1 MNGDGM
7 SEAGEGRRI
16 ASYGAWDSAI
26 APGDAVGAA
35 RSVADIELDNGVVWL
50 TELRPDAAGQAQIV
64 RLRPDGVAEDVLP
77 AQLSARTR
85 AHEYGGGALLAD
97 KGIVY
102 FTNDSDQRI
111 WRDAPGA
118 KPQPLTPEGPWRYAD
133 MVADPA
139 RGRLIAVRE
148 DHSGEGEAK
157 NALVAIDLASGAVRE
172 LWGHSD
178 FVAAPRLSPDGGR
191 LAWIAWDHPNMP
203 WDATTLH
210 IATLDA
216 GGAIARTYDV
226 CPASEGFAVN
236 QPVWAED
243 GSLYYLSDEPG
254 DWSLYRWRAGTR
266 ELVAHLDGEIGS
278 PQWNFRTRSYDIA
291 GNRAVAILTKEGVD
305 SLVTIDLAT
314 GTARPVATPFS
325 AIAPRLLADG
335 RSAIV
340 LAASADQGFAL
351 WRCPLDG
358 GKPVLAHR
366 PAGAAVSA
374 AYASRPHAL
383 AFPTGGGATAHAFY
397 YPPLNPRF
405 AAPEGEH
412 PPLIVTVHGGPT
424 AGAKPMLTAWRS
436 YWTSRGFAI
445 LDVNYRGSTGF
456 GRAYRKALDLR
467 WGEAD
472 IEDVVAGA
480 RYCAASGLADGA
492 RMAVYGGSA
501 GGYVVLAAL
510 AFHPDVFKAG
520 VNLFGISDLEALA
533 ADTHKFEAHYTD
545 TLIGRLPE
553 AKAIYRA
560 RSPLYAADAIRAPL
574 LTLQGLDDKAV
585 PPSQSQAIYDAVKAK
600 GIPTAYLAF
609 AGEGHGFRKA
619 ENQIRSL
626 TATHYFLARV
636 FGLDVPADI
645 PPLAIDNLA

>member
-1 MNGDGM
+1 M
-7 SEAGEGRRI
+7 SAAGKGRQV
-16 ASYGAWDSAI
+16 ASYGAWESAI
-26 APGDAVGAA
+26 GPGDAVGAA
-35 RSVADIELDNGVVWL
+35 RAIADVELDNGVVWL
-50 TELRPDAAGQAQIV
+50 TEQRPDAGGQSQIV

-102 FTNDSDQRI
+102 FTNDQDQRI

-118 KPQPLTPEGPWRYAD
+118 KPAPLTPEGPWRYAD

-148 DHSGEGEAK
+148 DHSGSGEAK
-157 NALVAIDLASGAVRE
+157 NGLVAIDLASGAVSV
-172 LWGHSD
+172 LWQGSD

-191 LAWIAWDHPNMP
+191 LAWISWDHPNMP

-210 IATLDA
+210 IAALDA
-216 GGAIARTYDV
+216 DGAITRAYVV
-226 CPASEGFAVN
+226 CPASEGFAVI

-254 DWSLYRWRAGTR
+254 DWSLYRWRAGSR
-266 ELVAHLDGEIGS
+266 ELVVHLDGEIGC
-278 PQWNFRTRSYDIA
+278 PQWNFRTRSYAIT
-291 GNRAVAILTKEGVD
+291 GHRAVAILTKESVD

-314 GTARPVATPFS
+314 GTARPLATPFS
-325 AIAPRLLADG
+325 AILPRLLADG
-335 RSAIV
+335 RSVIA

-351 WRCPLDG
+351 WRCPIDG
-358 GKPVLAHR
+358 GKPSLIHR
-366 PAGAAVSA
+366 AAGPDVPADC
-374 AYASRPHAL
+374 ASRPHAVS
-383 AFPTGGGATAHAFY
+383 FPTSGGETAHAFY
-397 YPPLNPRF
+397 YPPLNPAF

-424 AGAKPMLTAWRS
+424 SGAKPMLTAWRS

-456 GRAYRKALDLR
+456 GRAYRKALDLK
-467 WGEAD
+467 WGDVD

-480 RYCAASGLADGA
+480 RYCAANGLADGD

-533 ADTHKFEAHYTD
+533 HDTHKFEAHYTD
-545 TLIGRLPE
+545 TLIGPLPE
-553 AKAIYRA
+553 AKEIYRA

-609 AGEGHGFRKA
+609 EGEGHGFRKA
-619 ENQIRSL
+619 ENQLRTL
-626 TATHYFLARV
+626 TATHYFLAKV

-645 PPLAIDNLA
+645 PPLRIDNLD

>member
-1 MNGDGM
+1 M

>member
-1 MNGDGM
+1 M
-7 SEAGEGRRI
+7 SASEERQI
-16 ASYGAWDSAI
+16 APYGAWTSPI

-35 RSVADIELDNGVVWL
+35 RGIADVEFDNGVIWL
-50 TELRPDAAGQAQIV
+50 SEQRPDAGGQSQIV

-77 AQLSARTR
+77 ADFSARSR
-85 AHEYGGGALLAD
+85 AHEYGGGAILPD
-97 KGIVY
+97 KGLIY
-102 FTNDSDQRI
+102 FVNDKDQRI
-111 WRDAPGA
+111 WRDRPGA
-118 KPQPLTPEGPWRYAD
+118 KPTALTPDGPWRYAD
-133 MVADPA
+133 MIADPA
-139 RGRLIAVRE
+139 RNCLIAVRE
-148 DHSGEGEAK
+148 DHSGEGEAM
-157 NALVAIDLASGAVRE
+157 NGLVAIDLMTGDVSV
-172 LWGHSD
+172 LWQESD
-178 FVAAPRLSPDGGR
+178 FVAAPCLSPDGAS
-191 LAWIAWDHPNMP
+191 LAWIAWNHPNMP

-210 IATLDA
+210 VASLAPNGEVT
-216 GGAIARTYDV
+216 RTYDV
-226 CPASEGFAVN
+226 CPASEGFAVI
-236 QPVWAED
+236 QPLWADD

-254 DWSLYRWRAGTR
+254 DWSLYRWRAGKR
-266 ELVAHLDGEIGS
+266 ELVAHLDGEIGA
-278 PQWNFRTRSYDIA
+278 PQWNFRSRSYAIA
-291 GNRAVAILTKEGVD
+291 GNRAAAILTKDSVD

-325 AIAPRLLADG
+325 AIAPRLAADG

-340 LAASADQGFAL
+340 LAASVDDGFAL
-351 WRCPLDG
+351 WRCPLG
-358 GKPVLAHR
+358 GTGAPQLVYR
-366 PAGAAVSA
+366 PSGAAIAPALA
-374 AYASRPHAL
+374 ARPHAL
-383 AFPTGGGATAHAFY
+383 SFPTSHGDTAHAFY
-397 YPPLNPRF
+397 YPPLNPGF

-412 PPLIVTVHGGPT
+412 PPLIVTAHGGPT
-424 AGAKPMLTAWRS
+424 SGAKPMLTAWRT

-467 WGEAD
+467 WGDVD

-480 RYCAASGLADGA
+480 RYCAADGLADGD

-545 TLIGRLPE
+545 TLIGPLPE
-553 AKAIYRA
+553 ARDIYRA

-609 AGEGHGFRKA
+609 EGEGHGFRKA
-619 ENQIRSL
+619 VNQVRSL
-626 TATHYFLARV
+626 TAAHYFLAKV
-636 FGLDVPADI
+636 FGLELPAGI
-645 PPLAIDNLA
+645 EPLVIDNLN

>member
-1 MNGDGM
+1 M
-7 SEAGEGRRI
+7 AGEGDGRQI
-16 ASYGAWDSAI
+16 ASYGAWGSPI

-35 RSVADIELDNGVVWL
+35 RAIADIEIDNGAIWL
-50 TELRPDAAGQAQIV
+50 TELRPDAGGQAQIV

-77 AQLSARTR
+77 AHLSARTR

-97 KGIVY
+97 KGLVY
-102 FTNDSDQRI
+102 FINDSDQRI

-118 KPQPLTPEGPWRYAD
+118 KPTPLTPEGPFRYAD
-133 MVADPA
+133 MIADPA

-148 DHSGEGEAK
+148 DHSGAGEPK
-157 NALVAIDLASGAVRE
+157 NGLVAIDLKTGAVSE
-172 LWGHSD
+172 LWQGSD
-178 FVAAPRLSPDGGR
+178 FVAWPRLSPDGAR
-191 LAWIAWDHPNMP
+191 LAFVGWNHPNMP

-210 IATLDA
+210 LAVLDA
-216 GGAIARTYDV
+216 EGAATRVFDV
-226 CPASEGFAVN
+226 APASEGFAVL
-236 QPVWAED
+236 QPEWAED
-243 GSLYYLSDEPG
+243 QSLYYLSDAPG
-254 DWSLYRWRAGTR
+254 DWSLYRWRGGTR
-266 ELVAHLDGEIGS
+266 ELVAHLDGEIGA
-278 PQWNFRTRSYDIA
+278 PMWNFRTRCYALA
-291 GNRAVAILTKEGVD
+291 GGRAAAILTRSGVD

-335 RSAIV
+335 RSAIA
-340 LAASADQGFAL
+340 LAGSADSGFAL
-351 WRCPLDG
+351 WRAPLDG
-358 GKPVLAHR
+358 GGPALVYRPQGAPVE
-366 PAGAAVSA
+366 A

-383 AFPTGGGATAHAFY
+383 SFPTGGGDTAHAFY

-405 AAPEGEH
+405 AAPEGER

-424 AGAKPMLTAWRS
+424 SNAKPMLTAWRS
-436 YWTSRGFAI
+436 YWTSRGFAV

-456 GRAYRKALDLR
+456 GRAYRRKLNLS

-480 RYCAASGLADGA
+480 RYCAAEGLADGA
-492 RMAVYGGSA
+492 RMAIYGGSA

-545 TLIGRLPE
+545 TLIGPLPQ

-585 PPSQSQAIYDAVKAK
+585 PPSQSQAIYDAVKAN
-600 GIPTAYLAF
+600 GVPTAYIAF
-609 AGEGHGFRKA
+609 EGEGHGFRKA
-619 ENQIRSL
+619 ENQRRTL
-626 TATHYFLARV
+626 AATHAFLARV
-636 FGLDVPADI
+636 FDLA
-645 PPLAIDNLA
+645 PPEALEPVAIDNL

>member
-1 MNGDGM
+1 M
-7 SEAGEGRRI
+7 SGAGEGRRI

>member
-1 MNGDGM
+1 M
-7 SEAGEGRRI
+7 SGAGEERQV
-16 ASYGAWDSAI
+16 ASYGAWTSPI
-26 APGDAVGAA
+26 APGDAVGAT
-35 RSVADIELDNGVVWL
+35 RNVADVELDNGVIWL
-50 TELRPDAAGQAQIV
+50 TEQRPDAGGQSQIV

-77 AQLSARTR
+77 ADFSARSR
-85 AHEYGGGALLAD
+85 AHEYGGGAILAD
-97 KGIVY
+97 KGLIY
-102 FTNDSDQRI
+102 FVNDKDQRV
-111 WRDAPGA
+111 WRDRPGS
-118 KPQPLTPEGPWRYAD
+118 KPSVLTPEGPWRFAD
-133 MVADPA
+133 MIADPQHN
-139 RGRLIAVRE
+139 RLIAVRE

-157 NALVAIDLASGAVRE
+157 NGLVAIDLMNGE
-172 LWGHSD
+172 ITTLWQESD
-178 FVAAPRLSPDGGR
+178 FVANPCFSSDGTR
-191 LAWIAWDHPNMP
+191 LAWIAWNHPNMP

-210 IATLDA
+210 VATLGAD
-216 GGAIARTYDV
+216 GAITRTYAV

-243 GSLYYLSDEPG
+243 GSLYFLSDEPG
-254 DWSLYRWRAGTR
+254 DWSLYRWQAGSR

-278 PQWNFRTRSYDIA
+278 PQWNFRTRSFAIA
-291 GNRAVAILTKEGVD
+291 GTRAAAILTKNSSD
-305 SLVTIDLAT
+305 SLVAIDLVT
-314 GTARPVATPFS
+314 GTARPVPTPFTS
-325 AIAPRLLADG
+325 IAPRLAADG

-340 LAASADQGFAL
+340 LGASPEDGFAL
-351 WRCPLDG
+351 WRCPLAG
-358 GKPVLAHR
+358 GAPQLVYRAF
-366 PAGAAVSA
+366 GSA
-374 AYASRPHAL
+374 IAPAYAARPHAL
-383 AFPTGGGATAHAFY
+383 SYPTSGGDTAHAFY

-412 PPLIVTVHGGPT
+412 PPLIVTAHGGPT
-424 AGAKPMLTAWRS
+424 SAAKPMLTAWRT

-456 GRAYRKALDLR
+456 GRAYRKALDLK
-467 WGEAD
+467 WGDVD

-480 RYCAASGLADGA
+480 RYCAANGLADGN

-533 ADTHKFEAHYTD
+533 HDTHKFEAHYTD
-545 TLIGRLPE
+545 TLIGPLPE
-553 AKAIYRA
+553 AKDIYRA

-609 AGEGHGFRKA
+609 EGEGHGFRKA
-619 ENQIRSL
+619 ENQIRTL
-626 TATHYFLARV
+626 TATHYFLAKV
-636 FGLDVPADI
+636 FGLDLPEGVA
-645 PPLAIDNLA
+645 PLAIDNLD

>member
-7 SEAGEGRRI
+7 SGAGEGRRI

-102 FTNDSDQRI
+102 FSNDSDQRI

-291 GNRAVAILTKEGVD
+291 GNRAVAILTKESVD

-351 WRCPLDG
+351 WRCPLDA

-510 AFHPDVFKAG
+510 AFHPDVFRAG

-600 GIPTAYLAF
+600 GIPTAYFAF

-645 PPLAIDNLA
+645 PPLTIDNLA